1 MRIAYLEDDVEQ
13 AKLVMLWLE
22 DAGHHCQHFGSGR
35 AFIRGVNKD
44 SFDILLLDWLLPDMN
59 GDEVL
64 HWVREKLDWHI
75 PVLFITQRDAEED
88 IVQALERGA
97 DDYMVKPV
105 KLRELLARIAALGR
119 RMGGPQEAA
128 SEILEAPP
136 YIFNQNTHVISRNGV
151 NIETTHKEFDLALF
165 LFRNQGRVLSRG
177 HILESVWGQN
187 PDLNTRTVDTHISR
201 LRNKLGLN
209 KHDGWKLSAI
219 YQHGYRLERVDESVV
234 AEEG

>member
-1 MRIAYLEDDVEQ
+1 MRIAYLEDDIEQ

-22 DAGHHCQHFGSGR
+22 DAGHHCQHFETGR
-35 AFIRGVNKD
+35 AFLRGVNKD
-44 SFDILLLDWLLPDMN
+44 SFDMLLLDWMLPDMN

-64 HWVREKLDWHI
+64 DWVREKQDWHI
-75 PVLFITQRDAEED
+75 PVLFITQRDSEED
-88 IVQALERGA
+88 IVHALERGA

-105 KLRELLARIAALGR
+105 KLRELLARIAALSR
-119 RMGGPQEAA
+119 RMGGSQEAA

-136 YIFNQNTHVISRNGV
+136 FVFNQVSHVISRDGEK
-151 NIETTHKEFDLALF
+151 IETTHKEFDLALF

-201 LRNKLGLN
+201 LRNKLGLSKN
-209 KHDGWKLSAI
+209 ETWKLSAI
-219 YQHGYRLERVDESVV
+219 YQHGYRLERVDENVV
-234 AEEG
+234 PEQV